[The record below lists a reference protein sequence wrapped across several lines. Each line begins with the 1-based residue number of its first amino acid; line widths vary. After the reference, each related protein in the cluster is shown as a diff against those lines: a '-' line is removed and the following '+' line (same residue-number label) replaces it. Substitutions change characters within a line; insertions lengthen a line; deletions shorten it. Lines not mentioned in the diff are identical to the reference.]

1 MKVNTALIL
10 CAGFG
15 KRLSPLTLKNPKPL
29 LQLRNNVT
37 MLEDC
42 INLIIKLDIKKVL
55 LNTFHLG
62 DQLHKFVKDK
72 NFQIDIQ
79 IIDDGKE
86 ILNTGGG
93 ILNMMNYSNDD
104 DFLIFNPDTVWSE
117 KYINEISKMQSLYFS
132 NKFKNCLLVVKKS
145 LSFDKSLKGDFE
157 LKNNLLIKNARKEFI
172 YIGCQILNRSL
183 LKQYRVTNFSISE
196 IWSKLLN
203 KNELMGFESL
213 NDFYHLT
220 NLEIFKKLKDS

>member
-1 MKVNTALIL
+1 MI
-10 CAGFG
+10 
-15 KRLSPLTLKNPKPL
+15 
-29 LQLRNNVT
+29 
-37 MLEDC
+37 
-42 INLIIKLDIKKVL
+42 
-55 LNTFHLG
+55 
-62 DQLHKFVKDK
+62 
-72 NFQIDIQ
+72 
-79 IIDDGKE
+79 
-86 ILNTGGG
+86 
-93 ILNMMNYSNDD
+93 NYSNDY
-104 DFLIFNPDTVWSE
+104 DFLIFNPYTVWSE

-157 LKNNLLIKNARKEFI
+157 LKNNLLIKTVRKEFI

-203 KNELMGFESL
+203 KNELMGFESF